1 MIKEFYAIQKFQ
13 KISEALDLN
22 LELMELK
29 MKKDMPYHKA
39 GELHIRTKLQE
50 KTGDFTVVK
59 SFKDFKE
66 FNIFLENFQKEL
78 NKFAKYTI
86 NPELFY
92 LKRKP

>member
-1 MIKEFYAIQKFQ
+1 MIKEFYAIQKFH

-22 LELMELK
+22 LELLELK
-29 MKKDMPYHKA
+29 IEKGMHHPKT
-39 GELHIRTKLQE
+39 GELHIRTKPQE
-50 KTGDFTVVK
+50 KTGGFTAVK

-86 NPELFY
+86 NPELF
-92 LKRKP
+92 

>member
-50 KTGDFTVVK
+50 KGFNVVK

-66 FNIFLENFQKEL
+66 FNIFLKNFQKEL

-86 NPELFY
+86 NPELF
-92 LKRKP
+92 

>member
-22 LELMELK
+22 LELLELK
-29 MKKDMPYHKA
+29 IEKDIHHPKT
-39 GELHIRTKLQE
+39 GEWHIRTKPQA
-50 KTGDFTVVK
+50 GSGGYNIMQ

-86 NPELFY
+86 NPELF
-92 LKRKP
+92 